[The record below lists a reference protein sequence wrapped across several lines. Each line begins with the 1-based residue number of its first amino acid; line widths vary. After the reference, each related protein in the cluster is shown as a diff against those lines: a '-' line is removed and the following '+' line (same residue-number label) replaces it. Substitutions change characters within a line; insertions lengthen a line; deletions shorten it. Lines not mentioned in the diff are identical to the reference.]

1 MVRAAIVGLGRWGQ
15 SLVRSVQNKSD
26 VIRFVAAHTR
36 TRAKAED
43 FCASQGVR
51 LVDEYEALLRDADV
65 DAVVLATPHSQHEQ
79 QIKQA
84 AAAGKHVFVEKPI
97 TLSHATALSAMRAA
111 EAAGVQLAVGY
122 CRRFHPSFTEMR
134 ARLKDGRLGRLVG
147 MVAQHTA
154 SANVFIPTDNWRVQ
168 ADEAPAGA
176 MTAVGLHA
184 LDLMIEFGGRV
195 KDVQCNTAATLP
207 GPAADTTSLL
217 LRFESGI
224 CGMIFCALATG
235 TNFSFA
241 AYGSNG
247 LAEVAGASLE
257 RLRLVPMSTHAP
269 TGPIVAPP
277 AEVIDCSGFD
287 MLNAELNEF
296 ARCIAD
302 RRSYPVPMQDVLH
315 GMAVFDA
322 AIESTATGQIV
333 TVRD

>member
-15 SLVRSVQNKSD
+15 SLVRSVQDKSD
-26 VIRFVAAHTR
+26 VIRFIAGHTR
-36 TRAKAED
+36 TRAKAEE
-43 FCASQGVR
+43 FCATKGIR
-51 LVDEYEALLRDADV
+51 LVDDYEALLCNGDI
-65 DAVVLATPHSQHEQ
+65 DAVVLATPHSQHEE

-97 TLSHATALSAMRAA
+97 TLSHATALSAMRATD
-111 EAAGVQLAVGY
+111 AAGVLLAVGY
-122 CRRFHPSFTEMR
+122 CRRFHPSFTDMR
-134 ARLKDGRLGRLVG
+134 ARLKDGRLGRLIG

-154 SANVFIPTDNWRVQ
+154 SANIFIPTDNWRVQ
-168 ADEAPAGA
+168 ANEAPAGA

-184 LDLMIEFGGRV
+184 LDLMIAFGGRV

-207 GPAADTTSLL
+207 GPAADTTSVL

-224 CGMIFCALATG
+224 TGMIFCALATG

-247 LAEVAGASLE
+247 MAEVVGAALE
-257 RLRLVPMSTHAP
+257 RLRLVPMSTQAP
-269 TGPIVAPP
+269 TGPIVAPA
-277 AEVIDCSGFD
+277 AEIIDYSGFD
-287 MLNAELNEF
+287 MLNAELEEF
-296 ARCIAD
+296 ARCIIEK
-302 RRSYPVPMQDVLH
+302 RSYVVATQEVLH

-333 TVRD
+333 PVRD

>member
-15 SLVRSVQNKSD
+15 SLVKAVQSKSD
-26 VIRFVAAHTR
+26 VIQFTAGYTR

-43 FCASQGVR
+43 FCAAQGVR
-51 LVDEYEALLRDADV
+51 LVDDYVALLRDRDI
-65 DAVVLATPHSQHEQ
+65 DAVVLATPHSQHEE

-97 TLSHATALSAMRAA
+97 TLSHATALSAMRAT
-111 EAAGVQLAVGY
+111 EAAGVLLAVGY
-122 CRRFHPSFTEMR
+122 CRRFHPSFIEMR
-134 ARLKDGRLGRLVG
+134 ARLNDGRLGRLIG

-168 ADEAPAGA
+168 SNEAPAGA

-184 LDLMIEFGGRV
+184 LDLMVEFGGRV

-207 GPAADTTSLL
+207 GRAADTTSVL

-224 CGMIFCALATG
+224 GGMIFCALATG

-257 RLRLVPMSTHAP
+257 RLRLVPMSTQAP
-269 TGPIVAPP
+269 TGPITAPP
-277 AEVIDCSGFD
+277 AEVIDCGGFD
-287 MLNAELNEF
+287 MLNAELNAF
-296 ARCIAD
+296 ARCIID
-302 RRSYPVPMQDVLH
+302 KRGYPVPMQEVLH

-322 AIESTATGQIV
+322 AIESAATGQIV
-333 TVRD
+333 PVRD

>member
-26 VIRFVAAHTR
+26 VIKFTAGYTR
-36 TRAKAED
+36 TRAKTED
-43 FCASQGVR
+43 FCAAQGVR
-51 LVDEYEALLRDADV
+51 LVDDYEALLRDRDI
-65 DAVVLATPHSQHEQ
+65 DAVVLATPHSQHEE

-97 TLSHATALSAMRAA
+97 TLSHATALSAMRATD
-111 EAAGVQLAVGY
+111 AAGVLLAVGY
-122 CRRFHPSFTEMR
+122 CRRFHPSFTDMR
-134 ARLKDGRLGRLVG
+134 ARIKNGRLGRLVG

-154 SANVFIPTDNWRVQ
+154 SANVFIATDNWRVQ
-168 ADEAPAGA
+168 SSEAPAGA

-184 LDLMIEFGGRV
+184 LDLMIEYGGRV

-207 GPAADTTSLL
+207 GPAADTTSVL

-224 CGMIFCALATG
+224 SGMIFCALATG
-235 TNFSFA
+235 TNFSFT

-247 LAEVAGASLE
+247 LAEVVGTSLE
-257 RLRLVPMSTHAP
+257 RLRLVPISTQAP
-269 TGPIVAPP
+269 SGPITAPP
-277 AEVIDCSGFD
+277 AEIVDYSGFD
-287 MLNAELNEF
+287 MLRAELDEF
-296 ARCIAD
+296 ARCIVD
-302 RRSYPVPMQDVLH
+302 KRSYPVPMQEVLH

-333 TVRD
+333 PVRG